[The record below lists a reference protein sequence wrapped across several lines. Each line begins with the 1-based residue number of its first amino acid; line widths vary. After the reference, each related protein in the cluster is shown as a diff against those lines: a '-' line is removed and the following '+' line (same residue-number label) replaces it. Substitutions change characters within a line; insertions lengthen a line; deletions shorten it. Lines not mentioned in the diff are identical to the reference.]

1 MKIAVIGGG
10 ISGLS
15 TAYYLLKYAKER
27 KKDISLSL
35 FEKKPF
41 LGGKLNTEYIDNF
54 IIEKGPNGWLSSKEA
69 PTKLAKELKLEI
81 IEANSLAQK
90 RYVFLNGKLVRIP
103 EDPISFIFSQV
114 LSLKGKLRLALEPF
128 IKPSDKED
136 ETVAEFIIRR
146 LGREA
151 LDKLLDPMIAGIFA
165 GNPFR
170 LSIKSAFPKVW
181 ELEKKY
187 GSLIKGMLALK
198 KQRKIEKTT
207 PGPTGTLLSLK
218 NGLFDFVKAISK
230 FLKDNGAHI
239 VLNSKIKEIQ
249 KEGNK
254 FILKEEKNFYEFD
267 KLILACPAYE
277 ASKLLLNLDKKL
289 SDLLS
294 QIKYTPIAVVAF
306 AFKKESLYR
315 AKNFK
320 EGFGFLVP
328 YKEKRQ
334 ILGVLFD
341 SIIFENRAPK
351 DYVLLRVMLGGARN
365 PYIVLKEKKE
375 IINIALNEIKD
386 ILKLED
392 KPILERCYRYLRGI
406 PHYELNHHKLVSDI
420 FKLASKH
427 NIYLIS
433 NAYVGVA
440 FADCVK
446 AAQDLAKRV
455 L

>member
-1 MKIAVIGGG
+1 MKIAIIGGG

-15 TAYYLLKYAKER
+15 TAYYLLKFAKE
-27 KKDISLSL
+27 KNKSIFLTL

-41 LGGKLNTEYIDNF
+41 LGGKINTDYINNF
-54 IIEKGPNGWLSSKEA
+54 IIEKGPNGWLSSKES
-69 PTKLAKELKLEI
+69 PTKLAKELNLEI

-114 LSLKGKLRLALEPF
+114 LSIKGKLRLALEPF
-128 IKPSDKED
+128 IKPSNKED

-170 LSIKSAFPKVW
+170 LSIRSAFPKVW

-198 KQRKIEKTT
+198 KQRKIKKTSA
-207 PGPTGTLLSLK
+207 GPTGTLLSLR
-218 NGLFDFVKAISK
+218 NGLYAFIKAISR
-230 FLKDNGAHI
+230 FLEGNGTNI
-239 VLNSKIKEIQ
+239 ILNSKIKEIQ

-254 FILKEEKNFYEFD
+254 FILKDKKNSYEFD
-267 KLILACPAYE
+267 KIILACPAYA
-277 ASKLLLNLDKKL
+277 ASNLLLNLDSNL

-306 AFKKESLYR
+306 AFRKENLYK

-320 EGFGFLVP
+320 EGFGFLIP
-328 YKEKRQ
+328 YKEQRK

-341 SIIFENRAPK
+341 SIIFENRAPN

-375 IINIALNEIKD
+375 IINVALNELKD

-392 KPILERCYRYLRGI
+392 EPIFKKCYRYLRGI
-406 PHYELNHHKLVSDI
+406 PHYELNHHKLVEEI
-420 FKLASKH
+420 FKLASKQ
-427 NIYLIS
+427 NIFLIS

-440 FADCVK
+440 FADCIK
-446 AAQDLAKRV
+446 AAQELAYEII
-455 L
+455 